1 MPFLREPGR
10 GGRLG
15 VLAILNLVL
24 RGSSRNANLELN

>member
-15 VLAILNLVL
+15 VPAILNLVL
-24 RGSSRNANLELN
+24 RGSGWNADLEVN